1 MARFDPDRA
10 AELVRRA
17 REDAG
22 LTQAELAQR
31 AGLRQPSVAQIERG
45 TRKASGAML
54 GRILSAADY
63 RPSLPLE
70 AHAADLRKLAAAHGL
85 SNLRVF
91 GSTARGEDGF
101 DSDIDLLVTP
111 ATGVDLFDVAAFV
124 VEAERLTGFPVD
136 VVTDTGDESRVAA
149 IEREAVPL

>member
-111 ATGVDLFDVAAFV
+111 ATDVDLFDVAAFV